1 GTGEQWLEVFQSKV
15 QSPKSK
21 VKNALQFRFQYKGLY
36 PAIEE
41 ASRLAPSLR
50 VKLEHLVG
58 EVDCSVCDGSRLR
71 DDAAAVRFRGST
83 IGELGKLPLGEL
95 TKQIAGW
102 NLSKNEQ
109 KIAGELLREI
119 TGRLQF

>member
-1 GTGEQWLEVFQSKV
+1 VS
-15 QSPKSK
+15 
-21 VKNALQFRFQYKGLY
+21 FRFQFKGLY

-50 VKLEHLVG
+50 LKLEHLVG

-71 DDAAAVRFRGST
+71 DDAAAVRFRGNT

-95 TKQIAGW
+95 AAQINAW
-102 NLSKNEQ
+102 NLGKSEQ
-109 KIAGELLREI
+109 KIAGELLSCCA
-119 TGRLQF
+119 RLWDGCSSC